1 MQAHLEGRMA
11 WSCEGGVGSMAMWTK
26 WGSWRQLWQSLS
38 GVAQEGVSSSQ
49 RDRPVCSVDALGG
62 GYSCPSIP
70 TFIGCD
76 HVSTREGHPVCWGG
90 QMLSFCD
97 EQLDERSF

>member
-1 MQAHLEGRMA
+1 
-11 WSCEGGVGSMAMWTK
+11 MAMWTK

-38 GVAQEGVSSSQ
+38 GVAQEGASSSQ
-49 RDRPVCSVDALGG
+49 HDHPVCSVDVLGG
-62 GYSCPSIP
+62 GHSHPSIL

-76 HVSTREGHPVCWGG
+76 HVSTREDHPVCWGG

-97 EQLDERSF
+97 EQLNEKSF